1 MAKKDSS
8 NKNESNK
15 IGKRKT
21 NDWIGFGE
29 KLFKAF
35 IFILII
41 ALFGCNTFYLADLK
55 ERLDPVGLNLMPD
68 NEDKA
73 PYCCPKVNPTSQY
86 GGNAMK
92 KNIVPF
98 NGTLN
103 EVRMVNKI
111 IDGLGFNTYSMPYS
125 INKDNNYMYLKWLSN
140 TLKFVFSTGRK
151 PLNAFL
157 KFFDTKAQDSIPLT
171 IFNLLILPIF
181 GIIAISFVTPFYGL
195 FSTIIG
201 SFVKAEGAEYIF
213 SIVFLLFGL
222 SFTMGGII
230 GVIQLVLVVLT
241 FGVLPILLNGSAVLE
256 TMSNNYGL
264 YSGLFGL
271 AAIFYSFKFLKSEAS
286 VVMLITYIYLL
297 WKTCKK
303 QPCINIKHATSQ

>member
-8 NKNESNK
+8 NKNESDK
-15 IGKRKT
+15 FGKRKT
-21 NDWIGFGE
+21 NDWISFVE
-29 KLFKAF
+29 KLFKALV
-35 IFILII
+35 FILII

-55 ERLDPVGLNLMPD
+55 ERLDLVGLNLMPD
-68 NEDKA
+68 NEDKV

-98 NGTLN
+98 NGTPN

-125 INKDNNYMYLKWLSN
+125 INKDNNYMFLKWLSN
-140 TLKFVFSTGRK
+140 TLKFVFATGRK

-195 FSTIIG
+195 ISTIIG
-201 SFVKAEGAEYIF
+201 SFVKAEGFEYII

-230 GVIQLVLVVLT
+230 GIIQLVLVVLT

-286 VVMLITYIYLL
+286 IVMLITYIYLL